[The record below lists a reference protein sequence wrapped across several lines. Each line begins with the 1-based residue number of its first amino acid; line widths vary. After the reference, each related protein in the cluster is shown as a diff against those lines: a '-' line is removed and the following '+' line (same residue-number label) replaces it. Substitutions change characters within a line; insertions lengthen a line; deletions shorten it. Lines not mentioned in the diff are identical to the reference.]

1 MNNGRAQRIS
11 AKELTRQIDQET
23 DLGLA
28 VGAEGQSF
36 GGVMSVVS
44 EQVATDDA
52 RMQAEQ
58 LGWKVLDGG
67 RRELA
72 GDLSQEAAQE
82 VARDEAELT
91 HPERFVGDETPL
103 QVQENLEAQAE
114 NLRNEEDPKRDFEA
128 RIVAKSEEELARVAM
143 REVEKFT
150 HKGVFSPAD
159 VVKMHRILGDRALSR
174 MENPHPIGR
183 GNG

>member
-1 MNNGRAQRIS
+1 MNNGRVQRIS

-23 DLGLA
+23 DLGLVA
-28 VGAEGQSF
+28 GAEGQSF
-36 GGVMSVVS
+36 GGVMPVVS
-44 EQVATDDA
+44 EQAANDA

-67 RRELA
+67 RGELV
-72 GDLSQEAAQE
+72 GDSGQEAAQE
-82 VARDEAELT
+82 VVRDEAELT
-91 HPERFVGDETPL
+91 HPEQFVGDETPL

-114 NLRNEEDPKRDFEA
+114 NLRNEENPKRDFEA

-143 REVEKFT
+143 RETEKFT

-159 VVKMHRILGDRALSR
+159 VVKMHRILGDKALNS